1 MQVTLIVT
9 EEAKHSLTQRYNQVT
24 AQPLNR
30 RVSLQSDD
38 PTKVDVHV
46 LILFHYFQASNSS
59 SPEC

>member
-38 PTKVDVHV
+38 PTKSRCTFTY
-46 LILFHYFQASNSS
+46 LISLFPSF
-59 SPEC
+59 